1 MNTEGY
7 QKTYLYDL
15 VALKSD
21 VLCVKP
27 GDFFPVGE
35 KHAGD

>member
-1 MNTEGY
+1 MQYNCMNTEGY

-15 VALKSD
+15 VAVKSD

-27 GDFFPVGE
+27 
-35 KHAGD
+35 